1 MSKWII
7 PSDRLPEPNKLVLM
21 TVKYEFEDE
30 EDPNNMIRVFEV
42 VAGYY
47 DDFFKGNKRW
57 IFYDGDSEGEFDI
70 DGKEVRAWMP
80 LPEPYK
86 EDTDDE

>member
-7 PSDRLPEPNKLVLM
+7 PSDRLPEPKELVCM
-21 TVKYEFEDE
+21 TIKYEFEDE
-30 EDPNNMIRVFEV
+30 EDPNHMIRVFQV

-47 DDFFKGNKRW
+47 DNWRGRKQW
-57 IFYDGDSEGEFDI
+57 IFFDGDSEGSFDI
-70 DGKEVRAWMP
+70 DGKEVKAWMP
-80 LPEPYK
+80 LPKPYE